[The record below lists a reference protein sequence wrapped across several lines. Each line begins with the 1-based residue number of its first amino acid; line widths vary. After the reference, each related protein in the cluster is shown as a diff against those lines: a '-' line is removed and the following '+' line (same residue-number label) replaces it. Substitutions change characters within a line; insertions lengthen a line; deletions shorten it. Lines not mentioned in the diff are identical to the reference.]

1 MAEPRPYTRSQFWR
15 SRSGITL
22 FVLGGVAAFYLLEEH
37 RAHLLGIL
45 PYLIF
50 LACPLMHHFM
60 HHGHH
65 DHGKPSSDHS
75 AEEHR
80 HDRS

>member
-1 MAEPRPYTRSQFWR
+1 MAEPSPYTRSSFWR
-15 SRSGITL
+15 SRSGISL

-50 LACPLMHHFM
+50 LACPLMHIFM
-60 HHGHH
+60 HHGH
-65 DHGKPSSDHS
+65 GSPSSDRS
-75 AEEHR
+75 AEEHH
-80 HDRS
+80 HD